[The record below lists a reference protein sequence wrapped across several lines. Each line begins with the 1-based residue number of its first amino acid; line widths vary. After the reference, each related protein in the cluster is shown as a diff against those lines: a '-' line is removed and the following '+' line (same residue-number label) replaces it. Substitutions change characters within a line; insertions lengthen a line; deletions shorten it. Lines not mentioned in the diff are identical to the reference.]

1 MIAMFIPRGAGVLYE
16 LTPLHRQKDLGAHK
30 LIASMG
36 MLKRSGSVEI
46 FSKTEEK
53 TPSNVTIHMHAYMGI
68 SCYFKN
74 LTKTE

>member
-1 MIAMFIPRGAGVLYE
+1 MFFPRGAGVLYE
-16 LTPLHRQKDLGAHK
+16 LTPLHRQNDLGAHK

-36 MLKRSGSVEI
+36 MLKRSGRVDG

-53 TPSNVTIHMHAYMGI
+53 TPSNVTIHMHVYIGI

-74 LTKTE
+74 LTGIE